1 MFSYQFFFPR
11 YSVICSKDHSHLD
24 SRSIQW
30 SSNISLEK
38 KAHSSFRWSDF
49 MIFTVFSNI
58 YDSMILLTLTIES
71 LLTYALQNSERT

>member
-1 MFSYQFFFPR
+1 
-11 YSVICSKDHSHLD
+11 
-24 SRSIQW
+24 
-30 SSNISLEK
+30 
-38 KAHSSFRWSDF
+38 